1 MNRKL
6 SCLFQVI
13 ILLVCL
19 WLPILDAQ
27 EFQKTGTTGFVFLEI
42 PVTARSMAMGE
53 TGITLTNMKSDGL
66 FINPALIALSDKKV
80 SFNAS
85 HANWYVETTH
95 QAFGMTYQIPL
106 FGTIGIQAIYFNFGE
121 IEKTIN
127 PTSEQT
133 GSYIDLGTYMA
144 GAYALGVS
152 YARALTDKF
161 AFGATFKYVR
171 ETIDAYHADNVITDI
186 GFIYQTGFK
195 SLRIGTFLQNFGLE
209 SKYARE
215 KFKMPQYLKMGISSE
230 IYGSLASPNHV
241 TMILE
246 AVHPNDANERIH
258 FGMET
263 VLLNSFILRAGY
275 KFGYDEENLC
285 LGGGLRLNIK
295 GKQFGF
301 DMAYMNHET
310 LDTTIRYT
318 LAMEF

>member
-1 MNRKL
+1 MKKKFNYI
-6 SCLFQVI
+6 FQSIFVFSMLCQT
-13 ILLVCL
+13 ILL
-19 WLPILDAQ
+19 AS

-42 PVTARSMAMGE
+42 PVTARYMAMGE
-53 TGITLTNMKSDGL
+53 TGMTLTDMKSDGL

-95 QAFGMTYQIPL
+95 QALGMTYQIPL
-106 FGTIGIQAIYFNFGE
+106 FGTIGIQAVYFNFGE

-133 GSYIDLGTYMA
+133 GSYIDLGTYTA

-171 ETIDAYHADNVITDI
+171 ETIDAYHADNIIADI

-195 SLRIGTFLQNFGLE
+195 SLRLGTFLQNFGLE
-209 SKYARE
+209 SKYATE
-215 KFKMPQYLKMGISSE
+215 KFKMPQHLRMGISSE
-230 IYGSLASPNHV
+230 IYGSLNSPNHV
-241 TMILE
+241 TMIIE

-258 FGMET
+258 LGMET
-263 VLLNSFILRAGY
+263 VLINSFILRAGY
-275 KFGYDEENLC
+275 KFGDEEENLC
-285 LGGGLRLNIK
+285 VGGGLRFNFK
-295 GKQFGF
+295 GKSVGF
-301 DMAYMNHET
+301 DMAYLNHET